1 MSLIKGAS
9 VTLYEKT
16 ATGTDP
22 FGVPIYSTTPVTVD
36 NVLIGQPSAEELTSE
51 LNLTGRRIAYVLGI
65 PKGDDHIWTD
75 TTVRFF
81 GKTFKTIGYPETGI
95 QENIPLRWG
104 QNVKVV
110 HYG

>member
-1 MSLIKGAS
+1 MRGMTIELG
-9 VTLYEKT
+9 VKT
-16 ATGTDP
+16 ETGVDP
-22 FGVPIYSTTPVTVD
+22 FGAPVYETTYIEVED
-36 NVLIGQPSAEELTSE
+36 VLVGQPSSDDLTTTLELT
-51 LNLTGRRIAYVLGI
+51 GKRIAYVLGI

-104 QNVKVV
+104 QNVKVEA
-110 HYG
+110 YG